1 MITNAHAGSVV
12 ALVLAA
18 GWVRTPDRDP
28 ARPAPGPTMG
38 TWLRERF
45 PEHVDVAVMLGD
57 GRFVG
62 DDGHLVR
69 DDARTGRTGSCGSTV
84 SSSRVRSSAV
94 REVVCFTGRPHLHLT
109 TWRAGRSR
117 LRSAGGESGATAG
130 CGGQRGVRGW
140 RVWSGARGAGAD
152 EVRER
157 LLAMR
162 AEALDRAVGLGAAKS
177 NLVEASWG
185 ANIDDEHDP
194 EGQTIAFERAQ
205 VDALAADVRRRLAE
219 VDAAL
224 DGLEAGTYGTCAVGG
239 EPIDPERLRARPTAT
254 TCVEHAVP

>member
-117 LRSAGGESGATAG
+117 LRSAGGEVGRQRAAGVSGGCEGGACGAG
-130 CGGQRGVRGW
+130 HGGGRR
-140 RVWSGARGAGAD
+140 RGA
-152 EVRER
+152 
-157 LLAMR
+157 
-162 AEALDRAVGLGAAKS
+162 
-177 NLVEASWG
+177 
-185 ANIDDEHDP
+185 
-194 EGQTIAFERAQ
+194 
-205 VDALAADVRRRLAE
+205 
-219 VDAAL
+219 
-224 DGLEAGTYGTCAVGG
+224 
-239 EPIDPERLRARPTAT
+239 
-254 TCVEHAVP
+254 